1 MVKLGPFICALFA
14 SSVSAFA
21 PVPLSR
27 VSVPLQAKAEVDNT
41 GNNIAIKNLLNT
53 VNSSGVLSK
62 VAESG
67 LLSKAQASGVSLS
80 SLEPLLKF
88 AGGNREIMILLEAAT
103 PELLSLPIL
112 PKVIEFAPAALPLLS
127 AAIQIPAIALQ
138 LGALVSLASAAAAV
152 TFIPDDT
159 ILEIAAQ
166 TILVATLGLIIP
178 AASAVGSVVLSKA
191 RSS

>member
-1 MVKLGPFICALFA
+1 MVKLGSFICALLA

-21 PVPLSR
+21 PTPSSR
-27 VSVPLQAKAEVDNT
+27 VSVQLQAKPNVDNI
-41 GNNIAIKNLLNT
+41 GNNIAIKNLLNK
-53 VNSSGVLSK
+53 VDSSGVLSK

-67 LLSKAQASGVSLS
+67 LLSKAEASGVSLS
-80 SLEPLLKF
+80 SLEPLLRF

-103 PELLSLPIL
+103 PELLALPIL

-127 AAIQIPAIALQ
+127 AAVQIPTIALQ
-138 LGALVSLASAAAAV
+138 LGAIASLASAAAAV

-178 AASAVGSVVLSKA
+178 AASAAGSVALSKA
-191 RSS
+191 RS